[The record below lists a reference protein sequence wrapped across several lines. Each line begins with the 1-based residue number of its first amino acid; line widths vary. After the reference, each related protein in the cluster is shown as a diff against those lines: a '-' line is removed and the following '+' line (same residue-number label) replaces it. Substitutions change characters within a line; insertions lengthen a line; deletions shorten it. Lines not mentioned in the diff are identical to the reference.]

1 MSDESTPI
9 YDGLLEKT
17 IAEERAADES
27 AEFYR
32 MKQNLIAGA
41 EALLMEEAGE
51 S

>member
-17 IAEERAADES
+17 IAEEQAAEES

-32 MKQNLIAGA
+32 MKQNLIDGLEGLLR
-41 EALLMEEAGE
+41 EASEG
-51 S
+51 